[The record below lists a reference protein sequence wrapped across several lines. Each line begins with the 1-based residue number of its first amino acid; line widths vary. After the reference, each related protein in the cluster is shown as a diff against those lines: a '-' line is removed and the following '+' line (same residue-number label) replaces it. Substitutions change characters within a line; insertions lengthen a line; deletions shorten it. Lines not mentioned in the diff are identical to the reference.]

1 MYLYEFIDLLGPD
14 SLIKFVKEDV
24 YITTEQLQ
32 NINALL
38 NTDIEVLRFYPD
50 TVRKDYDTYEDAA
63 ICIEREEQ
71 NEEKEV
77 D

>member
-1 MYLYEFIDLLGPD
+1 MYLYEFIDSLDKD

-24 YITTEQLQ
+24 YITIEQLQ

-38 NTDIEVLRFYPD
+38 NTDVEVLRFYLD
-50 TVRKDYDTYEDAA
+50 KVRKDYDTYEDVA

-71 NEEKEV
+71 EEKEV

>member
-1 MYLYEFIDLLGPD
+1 MYLYEFIDLLDKD
-14 SLIKFVKEDV
+14 SLIKFVNEDV

-38 NTDIEVLRFYPD
+38 NTDIEVLKFYPD
-50 TVRKDYDTYEDAA
+50 TVRKDYNTYEDVA

-71 NEEKEV
+71 EEKEV